1 MRPAGSIKYQDHLP
15 HYRQAQ
21 RFRRRHHIDIRRQ
34 TLNTWTHATAR
45 HLAPIDQA
53 IRVEILQA
61 DKLQIDETPID
72 YLDPGHGSTREGRLW
87 AYRDIARG
95 ICYFDWH
102 AGRSTHCLLHFLGYD
117 EQTNTIDYQGDIQS
131 DGYAVYDAVATKYGL
146 RHAGCLTH
154 ARRKFTDIGATA
166 PEVTI
171 PILLYIQR
179 IYHIEKQTRQSAAP
193 DACRELIRRSRSRPI
208 AEQLHRF
215 LIEASQQHLPSSD
228 IAKAINYTLNQWH
241 KIIICFEDGALEL
254 DTNLVENM
262 IRPTKLGMKNW
273 MFFGSLEAGTNNAL
287 IYTLLAN
294 CHAQELDP
302 EDYLI
307 EVLKR
312 LPHDAT
318 VEQAAALTPSR
329 IAAERRA
336 KNEIEADQI
345 A

>member
-1 MRPAGSIKYQDHLP
+1 
-15 HYRQAQ
+15 
-21 RFRRRHHIDIRRQ
+21 
-34 TLNTWTHATAR
+34 
-45 HLAPIDQA
+45 
-53 IRVEILQA
+53 
-61 DKLQIDETPID
+61 
-72 YLDPGHGSTREGRLW
+72 
-87 AYRDIARG
+87 
-95 ICYFDWH
+95 
-102 AGRSTHCLLHFLGYD
+102 
-117 EQTNTIDYQGDIQS
+117 
-131 DGYAVYDAVATKYGL
+131 
-146 RHAGCLTH
+146 
-154 ARRKFTDIGATA
+154 
-166 PEVTI
+166 
-171 PILLYIQR
+171 
-179 IYHIEKQTRQSAAP
+179 
-193 DACRELIRRSRSRPI
+193 
-208 AEQLHRF
+208 
-215 LIEASQQHLPSSD
+215 
-228 IAKAINYTLNQWH
+228 
-241 KIIICFEDGALEL
+241 
-254 DTNLVENM
+254 M